1 MPAIEVRPVSSLK
14 ELRTF
19 LTLPWRIYRNYPN
32 WVPPLIVDTKG
43 LLDTRKN
50 PFYQH
55 AEICNFVAY
64 RDGEPAGRISA
75 IVDRNYVEFQDDRAG
90 LFGFFETVEDGEVSQ
105 ALFSAAEAWIQERG
119 MERLLGP
126 ANPSTNHIFG
136 LLVEGFDKPP
146 MVMMP
151 YSPPYY
157 DGLIKACG
165 LKKAKDLY
173 AYHMDDS
180 IPISDRIRR
189 VSEIIKKRHN
199 VTVRSAVKKQF
210 QHELELIK
218 TVYNDAWT
226 KNWAFVPWTDEE
238 FEHMGK
244 DIKMIVNFDFI
255 LLAFVDGE
263 IAGASI
269 ALPNINQA
277 LKYVKNGRLFPFGLF
292 KLLWAMGKV
301 SEIRCAVMG
310 VRHKYR
316 GMGLDAVFYHDTYEL
331 CVNNNYSR
339 NVEISW
345 ILEDNMPMRNALE
358 RWGSIRYKT
367 YRVYEKEFVPSKVD
381 GS

>member
-1 MPAIEVRPVSSLK
+1 MPTIEVRAVSSRK
-14 ELRTF
+14 EFRTF
-19 LTLPWRIYRNYPN
+19 LSLPWSIYRDYPN
-32 WVPPLIVDTKG
+32 WVPQLIVDTKS
-43 LLDTRKN
+43 LLDTRTN

-64 RDGEPAGRISA
+64 REGKPAGRISA
-75 IVDRNYVEFQDDRAG
+75 IVDHNYVEFQNDRTG
-90 LFGFFETVEDGEVSQ
+90 LFGFFETVEDGEVSKS
-105 ALFSAAEAWIQERG
+105 LFSAAEAWVQERG

-136 LLVEGFDKPP
+136 LLVDSFDKPP

-151 YSPPYY
+151 YNPPYY
-157 DGLIKACG
+157 DGLIKDCG

-173 AYHMDDS
+173 AYHMDDT
-180 IPISDRIRR
+180 IPISDKIRR
-189 VSEIIKKRHN
+189 VTDIVKKRHN
-199 VTVRSAVKKQF
+199 VTVRSANKKNF
-210 QHELELIK
+210 KHELELVK

-238 FEHMGK
+238 FEHIGN
-244 DIKMIVNFDFI
+244 DIKMIANFDLI
-255 LLAFVDGE
+255 LLGFVNDE

-292 KLLWAMGKV
+292 KLLWSMRKV
-301 SEIRCAVMG
+301 SEIRCAVLG

-316 GMGLDAVFYHDTYEL
+316 SMGLDAVFYNDTYEL
-331 CVNNNYSR
+331 CIKNGYNR

-345 ILEDNMPMRNALE
+345 ILEDNLPMRNTLE
-358 RWGSIRYKT
+358 RWGSIRDKT
-367 YRVYEKEFVPSKVD
+367 YRVYEKEIVPSKAN
-381 GS
+381 GR